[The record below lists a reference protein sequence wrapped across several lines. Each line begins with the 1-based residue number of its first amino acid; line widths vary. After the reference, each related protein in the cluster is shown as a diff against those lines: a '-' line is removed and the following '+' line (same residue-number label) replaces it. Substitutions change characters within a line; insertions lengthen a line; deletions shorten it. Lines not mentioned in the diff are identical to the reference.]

1 MRRHEGFTLLE
12 LLVVII
18 TLGILS
24 VVMTLSIKT
33 MSTTADA
40 NNVINNML
48 MLKNAAL
55 AWYKENLSRMV
66 IDSQGGC
73 KIKTKGIEQTFG
85 EFVQT
90 NSGDILQYLDNTSS
104 LILRSA
110 TKKPNTNNT
119 GDYTLQAMNSN
130 KQWYV
135 CYNAGTT
142 SYTITKYGE
151 EAPALE
157 IKQKLAGRAAKLG
170 LQGTNDDKDNVLG
183 QFNAQKHKFVCM
195 LILDFSK

>member
-73 KIKTKGIEQTFG
+73 KINVKGTELTFD
-85 EFVQT
+85 EFVDT
-90 NSGDILQYLDNTSS
+90 RSKDILQYLDNTGS
-104 LILRSA
+104 LILRT
-110 TKKPNTNNT
+110 TKSSQNNT
-119 GDYTLQAMNSN
+119 GDYTLQSMNNN

-135 CYNAGTT
+135 CYNSGTT
-142 SYTITKYGE
+142 SYTITNYGE

-157 IKQKLAGRAAKLG
+157 VKRKIAGRAASLG
-170 LQGTNDDKDNVLG
+170 LQGKNDMNNNKVLGPYKDN
-183 QFNAQKHKFVCM
+183 KFVCM

>member
-73 KIKTKGIEQTFG
+73 KINVKGAELTFD
-85 EFVQT
+85 EFVDT
-90 NSGDILQYLDNTSS
+90 RSKDILQYLDNTGS
-104 LILRSA
+104 LILRT
-110 TKKPNTNNT
+110 TK
-119 GDYTLQAMNSN
+119 S
-130 KQWYV
+130 
-135 CYNAGTT
+135 
-142 SYTITKYGE
+142 
-151 EAPALE
+151 
-157 IKQKLAGRAAKLG
+157 
-170 LQGTNDDKDNVLG
+170 
-183 QFNAQKHKFVCM
+183 
-195 LILDFSK
+195 